1 MTKRTGLPDRGF
13 NAQECELVY
22 FDEQGRVATNSL
34 LLLKKIMLRNK
45 TQIPYKSC
53 MEEFQYDSE
62 ISLDEMTGY
71 WTKMYWSPQ
80 SKRVHDVFVFL
91 ELDDAVKFMEFWDT
105 VAKTTDSLD
114 LRSEWQAK
122 TELRNGKQIASGAV
136 KTTKQIAED
145 KKVDDNYEN
154 LQTQILLDKA
164 QAEIVGLKKQAAKH
178 DKELKKQL
186 ERQKEESTRANH
198 EQWADYTQGMRA
210 LFEEEQARLIEQGM
224 QSLMEMRALWLDM
237 HAYCK
242 DLESKLVS
250 EHCMPETLFDFLREN
265 KFTVSLE
272 LHAK

>member
-22 FDEQGRVATNSL
+22 FDEHGRVATNSL

-91 ELDDAVKFMEFWDT
+91 ELDDAIKFMEFWDT

-122 TELRNGKQIASGAV
+122 TELRNGRQIASGAV
-136 KTTKQIAED
+136 KTVKQITED
-145 KKVDDNYEN
+145 KKVDDNYGN

-164 QAEIVGLKKQAAKH
+164 QAEIV
-178 DKELKKQL
+178 ELKKQL
-186 ERQKEESTRANH
+186 ECQKEESTRANH

-210 LFEEEQARLIEQGM
+210 LFEEEQARLIEQGT
-224 QSLMEMRALWLDM
+224 QALAEMRTLWLDM

-250 EHCMPETLFDFLREN
+250 EHCRPETLFDFLRSH

-272 LHAK
+272 LHTK